1 MSKTP
6 KADQPPTDLAE
17 RGREL
22 WTSVVPAFTLEPHER
37 VVLATACRQADLVA
51 ALEDVL
57 ARDGLIVAGSAGQP
71 RLTPVAAELRQA
83 RVGGAGRRSP
93 TCAAGPR
100 HRRHRCCLL
109 RHRSAKRRP
118 RMPHGRSRKSPE
130 GRRSP
135 AALRITSG
143 RRWHGVAPP
152 SAPSAAAADPLV
164 QMPADLLTFDAA
176 GST

>member
-6 KADQPPTDLAE
+6 KADQAPADLAE

-83 RVGGAGRRSP
+83 RLALGKLLDQMRLPVDDTAATAPASFASQRAQKAANARWAGENRRRA
-93 TCAAGPR
+93 AAGLP
-100 HRRHRCCLL
+100 LYG
-109 RHRSAKRRP
+109 SQA
-118 RMPHGRSRKSPE
+118 G
-130 GRRSP
+130 
-135 AALRITSG
+135 
-143 RRWHGVAPP
+143 
-152 SAPSAAAADPLV
+152 ADGE
-164 QMPADLLTFDAA
+164 A
-176 GST
+176 